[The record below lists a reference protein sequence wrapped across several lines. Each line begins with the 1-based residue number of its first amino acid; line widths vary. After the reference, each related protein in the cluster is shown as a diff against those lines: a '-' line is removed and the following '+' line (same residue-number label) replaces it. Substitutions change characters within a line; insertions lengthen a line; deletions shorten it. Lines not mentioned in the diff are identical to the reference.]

1 MDTLPV
7 YCLSGLG
14 ADQRVFEHLVLPGCT
29 LIPVP
34 WLDALP
40 HESIGHYAERM
51 AAGIPGGR
59 CVVMGL
65 SFGGIMAVE
74 IGKLLPGARLWL
86 ISTVK
91 IRSELPFYMR
101 FGKYLPLHKPFLYLN
116 PHHWMGAIEN
126 YNLSVENE
134 EERRMVADYRNSV
147 SNRYLRWALNA
158 IVNWENVEP
167 PFNAFQ
173 VHGGSDRIF
182 PARRVHADVVV
193 PGAGHFLVH
202 NRAAVVSRLL
212 LEDGAKSLHLSLP
225 NQ

>member
-1 MDTLPV
+1 
-7 YCLSGLG
+7 
-14 ADQRVFEHLVLPGCT
+14 
-29 LIPVP
+29 
-34 WLDALP
+34 
-40 HESIGHYAERM
+40 
-51 AAGIPGGR
+51 
-59 CVVMGL
+59 MGL

-74 IGKLLPGARLWL
+74 IGKLIPSARLWL

-91 IRSELPFYMR
+91 VRSELPFYMR

-134 EERRMVADYRNSV
+134 EERRMVADYRKSV
-147 SNRYLRWALNA
+147 SNRYLRWALNE
-158 IVNWENVEP
+158 IVNWENNVP

-173 VHGGSDRIF
+173 IHGGSDRIF

-202 NRAAVVSRLL
+202 NRAPVVSRLL
-212 LEDGAKSLHLSLP
+212 LEDAAKSLHLSLP